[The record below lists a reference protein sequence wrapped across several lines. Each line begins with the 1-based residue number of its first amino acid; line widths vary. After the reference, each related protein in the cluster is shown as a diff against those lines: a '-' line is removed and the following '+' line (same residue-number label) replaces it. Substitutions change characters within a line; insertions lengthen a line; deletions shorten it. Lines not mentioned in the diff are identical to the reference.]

1 MKLTGKLSK
10 WSSPKDIICKVAGIL
25 SVKGGTGAIV
35 EYLGP
40 GVDNV
45 SCTGARARHQCLGRV
60 SRPWPGGA
68 LESTAKGMVYMR
80 LVPIRGDALLLC

>member
-1 MKLTGKLSK
+1 VKLTGKLSK

-45 SCTGARARHQCLGRV
+45 SCTGAHRAASTAAAPPGLGREA
-60 SRPWPGGA
+60 WWKA
-68 LESTAKGMVYMR
+68 LRRKWC
-80 LVPIRGDALLLC
+80 I